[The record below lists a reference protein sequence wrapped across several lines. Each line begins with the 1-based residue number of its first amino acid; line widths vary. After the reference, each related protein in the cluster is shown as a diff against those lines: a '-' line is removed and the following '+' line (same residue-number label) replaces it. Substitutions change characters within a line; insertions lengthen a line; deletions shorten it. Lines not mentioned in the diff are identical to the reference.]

1 VLRTSTDSTVSPG
14 LTLLLNDCE
23 CSTSS
28 YSKTLN
34 IQCISSTSAQSIGD
48 ALRQLDA
55 MQILNPKMPF
65 LLLHSPVVSNVDL
78 SRLVRDHKKLREE
91 DKNVIMTVGVG
102 VGGR

>member
-1 VLRTSTDSTVSPG
+1 
-14 LTLLLNDCE
+14 
-23 CSTSS
+23 
-28 YSKTLN
+28 
-34 IQCISSTSAQSIGD
+34 
-48 ALRQLDA
+48 
-55 MQILNPKMPF
+55 MQILNPKTPF

>member
-1 VLRTSTDSTVSPG
+1 MSWD
-14 LTLLLNDCE
+14 DWE
-23 CSTSS
+23 HSTSS